1 MQIILCDD
9 NVQILKQLQTYIT
22 EFFCSYGASPEL
34 ATYTSGEEL
43 LQNVDC
49 ADIAFLD
56 VEMAGINGIY
66 VGTEIRTLR
75 FLLSQ
80 PIPTIWMMQCAFKC
94 FVIYQSPSTKAAY
107 SAI

>member
-34 ATYTSGEEL
+34 VTYTSGEEL

-56 VEMAGINGIY
+56 VETG
-66 VGTEIRTLR
+66 R
-75 FLLSQ
+75 
-80 PIPTIWMMQCAFKC
+80 
-94 FVIYQSPSTKAAY
+94 YQWYLCRHRIKTQKS
-107 SAI
+107 IH